1 VSCILCI
8 DDEHPDLEL
17 RKALL
22 ESAGYRVLAASSGR
36 EGIQLFRESKEALD
50 AVVLDYWMAGMNGL
64 AVAREMKRLRPQ
76 VPIIMLTALFIF
88 PEETIGVVD
97 RCLGKGE
104 IEPNDLLSTLATVL
118 ENGRKAKTKTCA
130 MGF

>member
-130 MGF
+130 MGC